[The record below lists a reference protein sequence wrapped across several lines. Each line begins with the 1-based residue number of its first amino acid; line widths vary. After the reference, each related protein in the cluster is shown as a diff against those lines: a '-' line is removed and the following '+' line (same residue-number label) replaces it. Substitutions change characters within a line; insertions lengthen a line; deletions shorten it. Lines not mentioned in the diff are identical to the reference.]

1 MLVALFTL
9 LFLGG
14 DSHPLMAYLDTYE
27 DRAESAI
34 TEKDRREQVLN
45 VFKAFEDVSK
55 AREKEVKRTAKMIG
69 ETVGSKD
76 SRIAD
81 IDAVWDTYF
90 QDVDAYHT
98 ALVDS
103 RDELKQYVTRDEWQ
117 AIFSPPVTFDE

>member
-14 DSHPLMAYLDTYE
+14 DSHPLMAHLDTYE
-27 DRAESAI
+27 DRAKTTI
-34 TEKDRREQVLN
+34 TDKDRREQALN
-45 VFKAFEDVSK
+45 VLKAFEDVTK
-55 AREKEVKRTAKMIG
+55 AREKVVKRTAKQIG
-69 ETVGSKD
+69 ATVGDKNSMV
-76 SRIAD
+76 AD

>member
-1 MLVALFTL
+1 
-9 LFLGG
+9 
-14 DSHPLMAYLDTYE
+14 MAYLDTYE

-98 ALVDS
+98 ALTDS
-103 RDELKQYVTRDEWQ
+103 RDELKKYVTRDEWQ
-117 AIFSPPVTFDE
+117 AIFAPPVTLDE